1 MGRRNLNN
9 RRVRRSR
16 GSRSCG
22 LTWSINME
30 LSALGRRFVS
40 VNGNR
45 PFWLSGGSDD
55 SDFEQDTDETAPD
68 KSAPEVLSVAAVN
81 LDIRSNVQRHHTAE
95 FDITDAAVYDEREF
109 LVARRGQPFTVII
122 TFNRKYD
129 PGADD
134 LRFVF
139 QFGSRPLPTKGT
151 HVEFILSADDV
162 KGEWGGWISG
172 EADNALTV
180 EITTPPTA
188 FVGKWSMKIDVVK
201 RSDTSINVY
210 RYEHKDP
217 IYILFNP
224 WCKEDG
230 VFMKDEHLLNE
241 YILNETGKIYSGSHK
256 RISPKPWVF
265 GQFTG
270 DVLDCCLYLLDK
282 NVKDQARGDPVVV
295 SRAISKQ
302 VNCPDDDGVLEGNWS
317 GKYTGG
323 TSPLDW
329 TGSVAI
335 LEQFYKTK
343 TTVKFGQCWVFSGLV
358 TTVCRALG
366 IPARSVTNFASAH
379 DTDGSIT
386 IDSHY
391 DAEGNPLKEYD
402 DDSVWNFHVWN
413 DVWMSR
419 PDLPTGYGGWQAID
433 ATPQET
439 SEGVYCMGPMSLQA
453 IKEGNVNLPY
463 DGPFVFAEVNA
474 DKVVWV
480 LGKDGAMERKQV
492 VKNSVGMF
500 ISTKRALGRAS
511 WREMLHGDPD
521 REDVTNQYK
530 FEEGSEEERA
540 AIRQASKFSKRTDVY
555 ETTAEDVKLS
565 VVSDPDT
572 FMGNDI
578 KLTVTLENT
587 GQERRTCN
595 GTLVLG
601 SMYYTGVFHRE
612 LLSRKIIAVELVP
625 GQTKSMEYIVPAT
638 QYLDDLADHCLCKIS
653 CVCIV
658 QETRQHC
665 VIQDEL
671 RLRKPHL
678 NIKVPDAVKVG
689 DSFSVEVSFE
699 NPLPVTLTQCELRVE
714 GPGIQKPVVY
724 KQNNIDVKK
733 TFLGT
738 FKMTPVKVGAKEIVV
753 YFNCRQISAITTS
766 HPVTVA

>member
-1 MGRRNLNN
+1 MEGRICYHDQRA
-9 RRVRRSR
+9 RCSYGGR
-16 GSRSCG
+16 G
-22 LTWSINME
+22 LTWSLNME
-30 LSALGRRFVS
+30 QSALKRRFVS

-45 PFWLSGGSDD
+45 PSWLPSWLPGGSDD
-55 SDFEQDTDETAPD
+55 RDSEQDTDETAPD

-81 LDIRSNVQRHHTAE
+81 LDIRSNVLRHHTAE

-224 WCKEDG
+224 WFKEDG

-241 YILNETGKIYSGSHK
+241 YILNETGKIYSGDYK

-282 NVKDQARGDPVVV
+282 SVKDQARGDPVVV

-302 VNCPDDDGVLEGNWS
+302 VNSNDDGGVMAGNWS

-386 IDSHY
+386 YDFHY
-391 DAEGNPLKEYD
+391 DAELKPLKEYD
-402 DDSVWNFHVWN
+402 DSVW
-413 DVWMSR
+413 
-419 PDLPTGYGGWQAID
+419 
-433 ATPQET
+433 
-439 SEGVYCMGPMSLQA
+439 
-453 IKEGNVNLPY
+453 
-463 DGPFVFAEVNA
+463 
-474 DKVVWV
+474 
-480 LGKDGAMERKQV
+480 
-492 VKNSVGMF
+492 
-500 ISTKRALGRAS
+500 
-511 WREMLHGDPD
+511 
-521 REDVTNQYK
+521 
-530 FEEGSEEERA
+530 
-540 AIRQASKFSKRTDVY
+540 
-555 ETTAEDVKLS
+555 
-565 VVSDPDT
+565 
-572 FMGNDI
+572 
-578 KLTVTLENT
+578 
-587 GQERRTCN
+587 
-595 GTLVLG
+595 
-601 SMYYTGVFHRE
+601 
-612 LLSRKIIAVELVP
+612 
-625 GQTKSMEYIVPAT
+625 
-638 QYLDDLADHCLCKIS
+638 
-653 CVCIV
+653 
-658 QETRQHC
+658 
-665 VIQDEL
+665 
-671 RLRKPHL
+671 
-678 NIKVPDAVKVG
+678 
-689 DSFSVEVSFE
+689 
-699 NPLPVTLTQCELRVE
+699 
-714 GPGIQKPVVY
+714 
-724 KQNNIDVKK
+724 
-733 TFLGT
+733 
-738 FKMTPVKVGAKEIVV
+738 
-753 YFNCRQISAITTS
+753 
-766 HPVTVA
+766 